1 MITAE
6 QIRAIFPH
14 CGDPATWAGAI
25 SRAWQ
30 RYGFGSLYGQAGFL
44 AVIGNETGGLVNVA
58 RENMAYT
65 AARAAEVFK
74 RARIDPDD
82 KHSGP
87 TPACI
92 DRCARGSMAFA
103 NWIYAHVN
111 GNGDETSGDG
121 WRYRGR
127 GIVQLTGRDNYA
139 RAGRALGVDLIGN
152 PDLLCN
158 DPDVSAAAAAW
169 FMAQPAIKPKLD
181 APSEASF
188 LEGAKLVGATDVV
201 ATKRRIDYRTRA
213 LAVLRAPNAAPAERP
228 RVDPPRPAVS
238 PAPSLPARAA
248 PMPQAGSGSW
258 LERLITA
265 LGALFGRRS

>member
-1 MITAE
+1 MITAD

-30 RYGFGSLYGQAGFL
+30 RYGFDTVYAQAGFL

-58 RENMAYT
+58 RENMGYT

-74 RARIDPDD
+74 RARVNPDD
-82 KHSGP
+82 PHSGP
-87 TPACI
+87 TPVCI
-92 DRCARGSMAFA
+92 DRAGKGSMAFA

-127 GIVQLTGRDNYA
+127 GIIQLTGRGNYE
-139 RAGRALGVDLIGN
+139 RAMAAIGVNLIDN

-158 DPDVSAAAAAW
+158 EPDVSAAAAAW
-169 FMAQPAIKPKLD
+169 FMAQPAIKAKLD
-181 APSEASF
+181 AVSEASF
-188 LEGAKLVGATDVV
+188 LEGARMVGATDAV
-201 ATKRRIDYRTRA
+201 ATKRRIDYRAKA
-213 LAVLRAPNAAPAERP
+213 LSVLRAAPVSGPQSAPAAAPAP
-228 RVDPPRPAVS
+228 AAPPPRQDAPAGGKS
-238 PAPSLPARAA
+238 APAA
-248 PMPQAGSGSW
+248 PWWSALLASI
-258 LERLITA
+258 LRA
-265 LGALFGRRS
+265 LGWKG